1 MQIVLVKYY
10 LNFNFQQCITEMRVT
25 LFELSV
31 LNCWLSMKSYYYVVC
46 MQH

>member
-10 LNFNFQQCITEMRVT
+10 LNFYLQQCIAV
-25 LFELSV
+25 FELSV
-31 LNCWLSMKSYYYVVC
+31 LNCWLSMKSYYNVVC